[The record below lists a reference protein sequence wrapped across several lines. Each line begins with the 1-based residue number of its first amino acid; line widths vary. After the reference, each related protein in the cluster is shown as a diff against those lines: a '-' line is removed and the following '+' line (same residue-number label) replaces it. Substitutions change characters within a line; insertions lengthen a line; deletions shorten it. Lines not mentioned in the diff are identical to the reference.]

1 MSPQQARR
9 RTGSHPVPR
18 WYPGRGT
25 SFVAPP
31 AGVFYS
37 SRLRANIAWWRE
49 ARAPRGILQTL
60 AAGVKLDFHTTP
72 KPFKLSP
79 LLVAEHDVP
88 FALADLEKGDR
99 LGAYGPLLPGGEDFL
114 CRSRVDTRPGSGKQR
129 TVLNFRRIN
138 EYVKKNTCRYENIK
152 DLPKI
157 MQPGDYLL
165 SLDCAGAFWHVPLHD
180 STAHFL
186 SFHFA
191 LPEFMRDP
199 SGEIQRVPLQLG
211 GYWVEASST
220 LGRYQVVERTCRA
233 LPFGFTNS
241 PFVWTKV
248 VKVVSRHMRRA
259 GIACLWF
266 LDDCLCALSSRAKAL
281 QARDFIEDMFR
292 RSGLTKAPDK
302 GVWEPTRTLPD
313 HLGYE
318 ISTGSQRGSLKVPAR
333 RCREICTA
341 AKNLLC
347 RAANNA
353 RRVSTDLLRSF
364 VGKAASVTAACAQ
377 ARFRLRSIHDVT
389 ELWLAQ
395 STLHRAA
402 LRDLEWWTSFTYD
415 APANGMPIWPA
426 APTRAIFTDAS
437 STLGYG
443 AVLQAPHEARKAF
456 GGFWDLDERQ
466 QWHIT
471 LKELVAVRKGIVNF
485 AEDLRGHVVRL
496 WEDNQA
502 VVHIIRNRTSRS
514 PQLMGELRLLME
526 VLDELDIELLP
537 RYIRSELNPA
547 DEFSRLTDRDAWR
560 LRPSTHRMLRH
571 KARRVLGTD
580 LTLDAFACHQ
590 TKICTRYASRLFDRH
605 ALGFDGLAL
614 DWRQEVVWINPPW
627 CLLGDIISK
636 LQQEKPAAVLIV
648 PHWPTQVWW
657 PQLLRLGGSHFELPP
672 PKFCVEAL
680 HGRLVEPFLHAGLAL
695 RAVVLQPGTKL

>member
-79 LLVAEHDVP
+79 LLVADHDVP

-138 EYVKKNTCRYENIK
+138 EYVKKSTCRYENIK

-199 SGEIQRVPLQLG
+199 SGELRRVPLQLG

-571 KARRVLGTD
+571 KARRALGTD